1 MDYLLERVYIDMITV
16 KCYNEI
22 ETWKSR
28 EEAKEFYLE
37 GAMMCEGSEQ
47 ARYWSIYNQLCAGL
61 NYCTDE
67 E

>member
-1 MDYLLERVYIDMITV
+1 MITV
-16 KCYNEI
+16 KCYNKI

-28 EEAKEFYLE
+28 EEAKAFYLE

-47 ARYWSIYNQLCAGL
+47 ERYWSIYNQLCAGL

>member
-1 MDYLLERVYIDMITV
+1 MRYLTMKRKKER
-16 KCYNEI
+16 K
-22 ETWKSR
+22 
-28 EEAKEFYLE
+28 EAKAFYLE